1 MHYAKHMD
9 ALLYALHLPASLEE
23 WWWADT
29 YPNSNGYTDSYAN
42 TYSNA
47 DTNSN
52 PNPYAHGNTHPDTAY
67 WFGSGLQF

>member
-1 MHYAKHMD
+1 MD

-23 WWWADT
+23 WWWSDT

-42 TYSNA
+42 TNSHA

-52 PNPYAHGNTHPDTAY
+52 PNPDIDP
-67 WFGSGLQF
+67 